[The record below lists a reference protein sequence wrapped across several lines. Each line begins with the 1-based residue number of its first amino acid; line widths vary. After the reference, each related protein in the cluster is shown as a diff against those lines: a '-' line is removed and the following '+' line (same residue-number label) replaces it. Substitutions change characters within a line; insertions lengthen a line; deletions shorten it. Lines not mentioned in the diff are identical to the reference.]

1 MKVNS
6 ILKLENNKNYIILKK
21 INYQNEEYYLAFNL
35 LDDKKINPD
44 DLIYLMIEKEQADIY
59 INIVEDKNIL
69 NRLIKRKFLD

>member
-35 LDDKKINPD
+35 LDDKKINPN
-44 DLIYLMIEKEQADIY
+44 DLIYLMVEKEQTDIY
-59 INIVEDKNIL
+59 INIVEDKKIL
-69 NRLIKRKFLD
+69 NGLIKL

>member
-69 NRLIKRKFLD
+69 NRLIKL